1 METTT
6 VCVPTETL
14 MLIGVTLP
22 VFSPSTKTLAP
33 DGNEVTFNEPFPL
46 PSCAHA
52 LLGPSKTAPI
62 NTIKQTILLG
72 CIIEA
77 SLNALLALKLEQS

>member
-1 METTT
+1 MYE
-6 VCVPTETL
+6 PTGRTIL
-14 MLIGVTLP
+14 AGVTWP
-22 VFSPSTKTLAP
+22 VSFPLTVTLAP
-33 DGNEVTFNEPFPL
+33 VGDEVTFNTPF
-46 PSCAHA
+46 CAHA

-77 SLNALLALKLEQS
+77 SLNALLAVNLEQS